1 MTAAAEARQTAGAEA
16 RRTAAAEARLR
27 PAIPRPS
34 GGGALRSRPDG
45 K

>member
-16 RRTAAAEARLR
+16 SLR
-27 PAIPRPS
+27 PSIRRPS
-34 GGGALRSRPDG
+34 GGGALHSRPDA

>member
-16 RRTAAAEARLR
+16 RLR
-27 PAIPRPS
+27 PTIPRPS

>member
-1 MTAAAEARQTAGAEA
+1 MSAGAEARQTAGAEA
-16 RRTAAAEARLR
+16 RPR
-27 PAIPRPS
+27 PVIPRPS